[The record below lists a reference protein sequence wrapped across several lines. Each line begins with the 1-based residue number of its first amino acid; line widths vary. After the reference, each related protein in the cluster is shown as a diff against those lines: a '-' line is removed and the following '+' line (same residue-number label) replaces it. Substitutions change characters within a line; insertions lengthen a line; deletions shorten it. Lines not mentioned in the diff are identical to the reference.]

1 MTSPAIRDR
10 TVLVTGGGGFIGSHL
25 VEALAPYNDVR
36 VLDNFSTGSRDNLSF
51 ASPSATGSQ
60 WTGDTP
66 ASTDGGTDDTETDD
80 GSAEGTGEDANADPD
95 PDTGHDGSLT
105 IVDGDISDPMALQR
119 AARGVDLIFHQAALV
134 SVTESVDAPRRS
146 NETNLDASLLVLEQA
161 RQEDARVVLASSA
174 AVYGHPDEL
183 PVSETATTEPTSP
196 YGIQKLAL
204 DQYARRY
211 HELYDLP
218 TVALRYFN
226 AYGPRQQGPYSGV
239 ISTFL
244 EQARADEPIT
254 IEGDGEQTRDF
265 VHVSDVV
272 RANLHAATTD
282 AVGEAY
288 NVGTGERTSIRD
300 LAELI
305 RDAVGSSSP
314 IVHREPRSGDIR
326 HSRADV
332 SKASRD
338 LDFETRVGLE
348 SGIRS
353 LVTAAGS
360 EQGYSSSSPQQ
371 RESQERERRQH
382 QQQEQEQQQQQPLAA
397 RPDRQSQD

>member
-60 WTGDTP
+60 WAEDTL
-66 ASTDGGTDDTETDD
+66 ASTDGGTDDTESDADGTD
-80 GSAEGTGEDANADPD
+80 GEGDDSN
-95 PDTGHDGSLT
+95 GSLT

-146 NETNLDASLLVLEQA
+146 NETNLDASLLVLDQA

-211 HELYDLP
+211 HDLYDLP

-288 NVGTGERTSIRD
+288 NVGTGERTSIRE

-326 HSRADV
+326 HSRADA
-332 SKASRD
+332 SKASRE
-338 LDFETRVGLE
+338 LGFETRVGLE

-353 LVTAAGS
+353 LVTAAGG
-360 EQGYSSSSPQQ
+360 EQASSSSSTQQ
-371 RESQERERRQH
+371 RENQGRERRQH
-382 QQQEQEQQQQQPLAA
+382 QQQHQQERPLAA

>member
-36 VLDNFSTGSRDNLSF
+36 VLDNFSTGSRDNLSV
-51 ASPSATGSQ
+51 SSTSETGSL
-60 WTGDTP
+60 WANDTP
-66 ASTDGGTDDTETDD
+66 ASADGGIDDTENDD
-80 GSAEGTGEDANADPD
+80 GRAEGTGEDADPD
-95 PDTGHDGSLT
+95 PDLDPDGSLT

-146 NETNLDASLLVLEQA
+146 NETNLDASLLVLDQA

-183 PVSETATTEPTSP
+183 PISETATTEPTSP

-204 DQYARRY
+204 DQYARSY

-265 VHVSDVV
+265 VHVSDIV
-272 RANLHAATTD
+272 RANLLAATTD

-300 LAELI
+300 LAELV

-314 IVHREPRSGDIR
+314 IVHRDPRSGDIR

-332 SKASRD
+332 SKVRHE
-338 LDFETRVGLE
+338 LGFEARVGLE

-353 LVTAAGS
+353 LVTGAAG
-360 EQGYSSSSPQQ
+360 EQGYSSPSTQQ
-371 RESQERERRQH
+371 GAEQGQG
-382 QQQEQEQQQQQPLAA
+382 QEQQQQETQQQPLVA
-397 RPDRQSQD
+397 RPERQSQD